1 MLLRDLFETASLPL
15 LPQQLPRV
23 RGSYGAFIITMK
35 PEDFLALTTTNAEEL
50 KQITDR
56 PFPYDKE
63 KYVDR
68 LGREEG
74 YGRYDL
80 PFLKVRFPSGAI
92 FGHEGR
98 HRTAMVA
105 RAGGTRIPVVIY
117 PYEENEYEVA
127 VSYYDLSSDDDGKTV
142 ENLGIFHS
150 LDDAEKA
157 RDDRVVEL
165 TTNPDIWN
173 AKGKIDYLRGGTLKG
188 APERSEGWD
197 RAAWRVEDFPKQLV
211 GQYNQSIVVRDFRVG
226 LVKGYRHF
234 TR

>member
-1 MLLRDLFETASLPL
+1 MLLSDLFETASLPL
-15 LPQQLPRV
+15 AAQQLPRV
-23 RGSYGAFIITMK
+23 RGSYGAFIITMS
-35 PEDFLALTTTNAEEL
+35 PEDFLALTTSDAEEL
-50 KQITDR
+50 KSITDR

-80 PFLKVRFPSGAI
+80 PFLKVRFPSGEI

-98 HRTAMVA
+98 HRSAMVA
-105 RAGGTRIPVVIY
+105 RAGGKKIPVVIY
-117 PYEENEYEVA
+117 PYEQNEYDVT
-127 VSYYDLSSDDDGKTV
+127 VSYYDLASEDEGKST
-142 ENLGIFHS
+142 ESLGIFNDLPS
-150 LDDAEKA
+150 AEAAGEKRKA
-157 RDDRVVEL
+157 EL
-165 TTNPDIWN
+165 EANEDMWSV
-173 AKGKIDYLRGGTLKG
+173 KVKIDYLRGGTLKG

-197 RAAWRVEDFPKQLV
+197 RAAWRVSDFPHQLI
-211 GQYNQSIVVRDFRVG
+211 GQYNPSIVVKDFRVG